1 MPWILFCFF
10 LSGITGLVYEVLWM
24 RMLGHLIG
32 AAPYAVSLVLAVFM
46 GGLGLGGLIGGRL
59 ADRERGPGGLLRL
72 YGILETAVGLYALCL
87 PLILAEAL
95 PICAQL
101 YRRFHE
107 QPLAY
112 HLLLFPLCALVLL
125 PPVMCMGAT
134 LPVLARRITW
144 NGGHW
149 TARLGLLYGLN
160 AVGAALGALGAGF
173 WALESLGL
181 SGTSWLAAGVNA
193 AVGLLCIARGSG
205 ARDGSAPAWP
215 VVSGELF
222 PTASAAPATSAA
234 SLGRPHV
241 GLALWVFALSGF
253 CAMACEVIW
262 TRLLGLVLGPTPYAF
277 TLVLFTFI
285 LGLALGNL
293 VFGRLADRAGR
304 GAGKIAGSGAERSV
318 AGAWTLFAAT
328 QAGAAVLVL
337 VASQVLGNSPV
348 FFSKLAVTF
357 RHGFWIGRAWEAV
370 ALSLFMFPPAMALG
384 AAFPLMVRLGFR
396 PGGEAGRFVGRAY
409 AANTAGGVLGSLG
422 AGFLLIPWLG
432 KEGGLAVVAGVQA
445 LGALA
450 LALAGP
456 RSAAETARG
465 AGGSPGG
472 TSPLAPSLRFLRSR
486 WAACALACAAILL
499 ACRLPRWDRQGLS
512 RSAYYEAAPSLLRYG
527 WAEALFLPRHRSA
540 GPSGGEEVYYG
551 DGVGGFTTVWK
562 TTGPLGDEDFTL
574 FNSGKADASAQA
586 DMFTQALCAHFPML
600 FHPAPRSVMVL
611 GLASGITA
619 GEILHYP
626 VASLD
631 VLEINRQVVG
641 ASRFFARWNN
651 GVMADPR
658 TRLILEDGKAHLT
671 LTDRRYDVIV
681 SEPSNPWMAGL
692 AELYSLD
699 FFRTARARLNPDGV
713 FVQFLHSYQM
723 DWDTFALVGRT
734 FARAF
739 PRAMLVRTL
748 PGDGARSGPESDYLL
763 VGCNGEGRPAREA
776 VLANL
781 AHARRSGNVDLRSAD
796 VIFRMIETDDLAGL
810 FGEGPVHTDDRPV
823 LEFAA
828 PRLIYTDAGD
838 DIRGRIRSRARL
850 SPRLRALAGSA
861 DRDVERQIDFAA
873 YALSVFR
880 PFPGMVDLERADPEQ
895 RARYLALVAEFCGA
909 YSVADFAL
917 FQPLDTRR
925 ACVAAQVGGLRRRL
939 SAGREEPGALVA
951 MASLYEQAGAW
962 KEALPIY
969 RRALAS
975 GAAGDPGLAAV
986 AQGRLDAL
994 AAALAKGGKIPLSGH

>member
-1 MPWILFCFF
+1 MPWIHFCFF
-10 LSGITGLVYEVLWM
+10 LSGITGLVYEVLWT

-46 GGLGLGGLIGGRL
+46 GGLGLGGLVGGRL
-59 ADRERGPGGLLRL
+59 ADRERGPAGLLRL
-72 YGILETAVGLYALCL
+72 YGILEIAVGLYALCL
-87 PLILAEAL
+87 PWILSAAL
-95 PICAQL
+95 PVCAQL
-101 YRRFHE
+101 YRRFHG

-112 HLLLFPLCALVLL
+112 HLLLFPLCALALL

-144 NGGHW
+144 DGGRW

-160 AVGAALGALGAGF
+160 AIGASLGALLAGF
-173 WALESLGL
+173 WALETLGL
-181 SGTSWLAAGVNA
+181 SGTSWLAASVNG
-193 AVGLLCIARGSG
+193 AVGLMCLARGLKAG
-205 ARDGSAPAWP
+205 QVTEGIANVTDGIAKVIHAATEPA
-215 VVSGELF
+215 VLGE
-222 PTASAAPATSAA
+222 SAAAEVPEP
-234 SLGRPHV
+234 LGRRHA
-241 GLALWVFALSGF
+241 GLALWVFALSGL

-293 VFGRLADRAGR
+293 VFGRLADRAG
-304 GAGKIAGSGAERSV
+304 GSSGI
-318 AGAWTLFAAT
+318 WTLFAAT
-328 QAGAAVLVL
+328 QSGAAILIL
-337 VASQVLGNSPV
+337 ISSQVLGNSPV

-384 AAFPLMVRLGFR
+384 AAFPLMVRIGFR
-396 PGGEAGRFVGRAY
+396 PGGGAGRFVGRAY

-422 AGFLLIPWLG
+422 AGFVLIPWLG
-432 KEGGLAVVAGVQA
+432 KEGGLALLAGVQA
-445 LGALA
+445 LGALG

-456 RSAAETARG
+456 PPDFGLAAEPR
-465 AGGSPGG
+465 
-472 TSPLAPSLRFLRSR
+472 RSGNPVRLR
-486 WAACALACAAILL
+486 WAAGGLAVAALILACQ
-499 ACRLPRWDRQGLS
+499 LPRWDRQGLS
-512 RSAYYEAAPSLLRYG
+512 RSAYYEASPSLLRYG
-527 WAEALFLPRHRSA
+527 WIQALFRPRHRPA
-540 GPSGGEEVYYG
+540 GPSVGEEVYYG

-600 FHPAPRSVMVL
+600 IHPAPKSVMVL

-631 VLEINRQVVG
+631 ILEINRQVVG

-671 LTDRRYDVIV
+671 LTDRRYDVII

-699 FFRTARARLNPDGV
+699 FFRTAKSRLNADGL

-723 DWDTFALVGRT
+723 DWDTFSMVGRT

-739 PRAMLVRTL
+739 PHSMLVRTL
-748 PGDGARSGPESDYLL
+748 PGDGTRSGPESDYLL
-763 VGCNGEGRPAREA
+763 VGCNGAGRIDREA

-781 AHARRSGNVDLRSAD
+781 AHARRSRNVDVRNAD
-796 VIFRMIETDDLAGL
+796 VIFRLIETDDLAGL

-838 DIRGRIRSRARL
+838 DIRGRIRSGARL
-850 SPRLRALAGSA
+850 SPRLRALTLAA
-861 DRDVERQIDFAA
+861 DRSVDRQIDFAA

-880 PFPGMVDLERADPEQ
+880 PFPGMVDLDRADPGQ
-895 RARYLALVAEFCGA
+895 RARYHALVADYCGA
-909 YSVADFAL
+909 TSVSDFTL
-917 FQPLDTRR
+917 FQPLEIRR
-925 ACVAAQVGGLRRRL
+925 ACVTAQVGGLSRRL
-939 SAGREEPGALVA
+939 SMGREEPGALVA

-962 KEALPIY
+962 KDALPMY
-969 RRALAS
+969 RRALVS
-975 GAAGDPGLAAV
+975 GAGDPGLIAM

-994 AAALAKGGKIPLSGH
+994 GAALAAGGGALPAGD

>member
-72 YGILETAVGLYALCL
+72 YGILETAIGLYALCL
-87 PLILAEAL
+87 PLILAQAL
-95 PICAQL
+95 PVCAQL
-101 YRRFHE
+101 YRRFHG
-107 QPLAY
+107 QPLVY
-112 HLLLFPLCALVLL
+112 HPLLFTLCALVLL
-125 PPVMCMGAT
+125 PPVVCMGAT

-181 SGTSWLAAGVNA
+181 HGTSRLAAGVNV
-193 AVGLLCIARGSG
+193 AVGLLCMARG
-205 ARDGSAPAWP
+205 ARG
-215 VVSGELF
+215 G
-222 PTASAAPATSAA
+222 AAPAAA
-234 SLGRPHV
+234 AVSGDPYPAAPLGRRHV

-304 GAGKIAGSGAERSV
+304 GVGRNAE
-318 AGAWTLFAAT
+318 GPWTLFAAT

-337 VASQVLGNSPV
+337 AASQVLGNSPV

-409 AANTAGGVLGSLG
+409 AANTAGGVAGSLG

-450 LALAGP
+450 LALAVP
-456 RSAAETARG
+456 RPGAETARSG
-465 AGGSPGG
+465 NAPGG
-472 TSPLAPSLRFLRSR
+472 TVPVAPSLPFLRSR
-486 WAACALACAAILL
+486 WAACGLACAAILL

-512 RSAYYEAAPSLLRYG
+512 RSAYYEASPSLLRYG
-527 WAEALFLPRHRSA
+527 WAEALFRPRHRPA

-574 FNSGKADASAQA
+574 FNSGKADASARA

-748 PGDGARSGPESDYLL
+748 PGDGTRSGPESDYLL

-781 AHARRSGNVDLRSAD
+781 AHARRSDNVDLRSAD

-810 FGEGPVHTDDRPV
+810 FGAGPVHTDDRPV

-838 DIRGRIRSRARL
+838 DIRGRIRSQARL
-850 SPRLRALAGSA
+850 SPRLRALAGTA
-861 DRDVERQIDFAA
+861 DRDVERQIDVAA

-917 FQPLDTRR
+917 FQPLDARR

-975 GAAGDPGLAAV
+975 GAVGDPGLAAV
-986 AQGRLDAL
+986 AQGRLEAL
-994 AAALAKGGKIPLSGH
+994 AAALAKGGKILPRED